1 MPKTLS
7 VVIPVY
13 NDWDSVKILIGR
25 IAQALKAEAITT
37 RLLIVDDGSDAP
49 APAGLADGAG
59 AALVSVLRLKRNLGH
74 QRAISVALAY
84 LDDRVKPDF
93 AAVIDGDG
101 EDDPADLPKLL
112 NAAAGFPGPGAVFAE
127 RSRRAEGPVFK
138 TFYLLYKL
146 LHLALTG
153 RGVKFGN
160 YSVINS
166 RALAALAVA
175 QETWTHYAAAAVKL
189 RLPISTVPSAR
200 LRRISGSSKM
210 NFFSLVS
217 HGLGAM
223 SVFADI
229 IGARALGALGALM
242 AAVLAL
248 IGAVLA
254 IKFGT
259 SLAIPGWATYSVG
272 LLVTTLLQLGMLAVV
287 FAFLTLAGRQNS
299 AFLPCRDYRFYV
311 DSCSE

>member
-7 VVIPVY
+7 VIIPVY

-25 IAQALKAEAITT
+25 IAQALKTEDVQP
-37 RLLIVDDGSDAP
+37 RLLVVDDGSDTP
-49 APAGLADGAG
+49 APANLDEGPGAVS
-59 AALVSVLRLKRNLGH
+59 VSVLRLKRNLGH

-84 LDDRVKPDF
+84 LDDKVKPDF

-101 EDDPADLPKLL
+101 EDDAADLPKLL
-112 NAAAGFPGPGAVFAE
+112 AAAAAFPGPGAAFAE
-127 RSRRAEGPVFK
+127 RSRRAEGLVFK
-138 TFYLLYKL
+138 TFYLAYKA

-153 RGVKFGN
+153 SRVKFGN
-160 YSVINS
+160 YSVVNS

-175 QETWTHYAAAAVKL
+175 QETWSHYAAAAVKL
-189 RLPISTVPSAR
+189 RIPIRTVPSAR
-200 LRRISGSSKM
+200 LRRISGVSKM
-210 NFFSLVS
+210 NFFSLVA

-223 SVFADI
+223 SVFGDI

-242 AAVLAL
+242 PLVLVL
-248 IGAVLA
+248 IGAVIG

-259 SLAIPGWATYSVG
+259 DLAIPGWATYSVG

-299 AFLPCRDYRFYV
+299 SFLPGRDYRFYV

>member
-7 VVIPVY
+7 VIIPVY

-25 IAQALKAEAITT
+25 IAQALKAEDINT
-37 RLLIVDDGSDAP
+37 RLLVVDDGSHTP
-49 APAGLADGAG
+49 APSDLAENRGMV
-59 AALVSVLRLKRNLGH
+59 LVSVLRLKRNLGH

-84 LDDRVKPDF
+84 LDDKVKPDF

-112 NAAAGFPGPGAVFAE
+112 KTAAGFPGPSAAFAE
-127 RSRRAEGPVFK
+127 RSRRVEGLIFK
-138 TFYLLYKL
+138 IFYLAYKL
-146 LHLALTG
+146 LHLTLTG
-153 RGVKFGN
+153 SRVKFGN

-166 RALAALAVA
+166 HALAALAVA
-175 QETWTHYAAAAVKL
+175 QETWSHYAAAAVKL
-189 RLPISTVPSAR
+189 RIPIRTVPSAR

-210 NFFSLVS
+210 NFFSLVA

-223 SVFADI
+223 SVFGDI
-229 IGARALGALGALM
+229 IGARALGVLGALITL
-242 AAVLAL
+242 VLVL
-248 IGAVLA
+248 IGAVVG

-259 SLAIPGWATYSVG
+259 DLAIPGWATYSIG
-272 LLVTTLLQLGMLAVV
+272 LLGATLLQLGMLAVV

-299 AFLPCRDYRFYV
+299 SFLPARDYRFYI
-311 DSCSE
+311 DNCSE